1 MCQSVWHFEMFRA
14 SYWSFSAST
23 DEEGVVTIDGM
34 MNYFGDLG
42 VDIETA
48 EVLVPVEIIQAPAM
62 GVMTKESFINGWKAN
77 G

>member
-1 MCQSVWHFEMFRA
+1 
-14 SYWSFSAST
+14 
-23 DEEGVVTIDGM
+23 M